1 MVRRSSRTEAV
12 KLSNRLQKQNNGSA
26 PSNNGAKNAAYG
38 KESPDRDSSAAALT
52 NLNQS
57 TDDSKMEQQPNNL
70 KAAQVSSPKLAPP
83 VQTTGQRSHG
93 LSTTPSSLTTGQ
105 NQRGPGAG
113 RVPVTVHLAPQQQPS
128 KTRRSAGGGAATTVA
143 LLCISF
149 YYIITTIPLSIL
161 EYLKDKVQP
170 GSLDIPISRLGEDPQ
185 WRWFFAFFNARF
197 LVVDFALSHYAIFF
211 YIYLLTSPAFR
222 NATIKVLAGY
232 LPCIFGGIHQRI
244 VRAERMAVLETLV

>member
-26 PSNNGAKNAAYG
+26 PSNNGTKNAAYG
-38 KESPDRDSSAAALT
+38 KESPDRDSSTVALT
-52 NLNQS
+52 NLNHS
-57 TDDSKMEQQPNNL
+57 TDDSKEKRPDNL
-70 KAAQVSSPKLAPP
+70 KAAQVLSPKLAPP
-83 VQTTGQRSHG
+83 AQTTGQRSRG
-93 LSTTPSSLTTGQ
+93 LSTTPGSLTAAQ
-105 NQRGPGAG
+105 NQQGPGTG
-113 RVPVTVHLAPQQQPS
+113 RVPVTVHLAPPQQPS